1 MTELNLKRYGN
12 DLNRAKTSY
21 IPASTFKML
30 NALSGLQHG
39 KATNTEIFK
48 WNGEKDLFLHGK
60 KI

>member
-1 MTELNLKRYGN
+1 MTELTLNAMEMI
-12 DLNRAKTSY
+12 LNRAKTSY